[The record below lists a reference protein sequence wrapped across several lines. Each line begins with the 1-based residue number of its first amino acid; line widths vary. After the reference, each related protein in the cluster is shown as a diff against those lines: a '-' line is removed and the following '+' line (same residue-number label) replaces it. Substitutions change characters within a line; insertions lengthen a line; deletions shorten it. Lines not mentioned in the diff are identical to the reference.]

1 MLYRMF
7 LKFCTLLFL
16 LATLSLSTAHAQEQ
30 KSYSLSESG
39 NGSFYAH
46 IRPFS
51 SVLAVLLISHFLL
64 LIVSERKESV
74 KRIAHGRL

>member
-1 MLYRMF
+1 MF

-16 LATLSLSTAHAQEQ
+16 LATLSLSTVHAQEQ
-30 KSYSLSESG
+30 KSYSISESG

-51 SVLAVLLISHFLL
+51 VLFGVAGGVEYQLRKKISLVTNL
-64 LIVSERKESV
+64 
-74 KRIAHGRL
+74 